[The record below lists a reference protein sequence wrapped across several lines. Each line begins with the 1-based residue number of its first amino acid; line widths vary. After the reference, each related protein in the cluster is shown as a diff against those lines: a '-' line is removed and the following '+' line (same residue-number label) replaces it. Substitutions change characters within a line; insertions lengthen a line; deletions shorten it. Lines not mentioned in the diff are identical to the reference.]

1 MLKLIKT
8 THNGNECYKDKNKLF
23 MVVKENNGYR
33 LLKAEQNNPE
43 WVNNLKCWAYEEM
56 YSYIFKTQKEV
67 LKEMRLELEMGKWDE
82 FQDQLVKEYLLDIR

>member
-8 THNGNECYKDKNKLF
+8 NHNGMECLKDKNNLF

-33 LLKAEQNNPE
+33 LLKAKQNNPE
-43 WVNNLKCWAYEEM
+43 WVNNYKCWSYEEM
-56 YSYIFKTQKEV
+56 YDYTFKTQKEV

-82 FQDQLVKEYLLDIR
+82 FQDQLVKEYLLDIQ